1 MKNRF
6 LVILV
11 LAVVLGISV
20 FCLVKALNAPRI
32 GVVDNATI
40 ITNFSEAIA
49 AKKKF
54 DEQKAVWDGNL
65 KSLGDSIKAAVNLM
79 AGEYDNASQKRKLEL
94 QKNLQKWN
102 EQYANYSN
110 SVGNLVKKREMEM
123 LQPVID
129 KINSFVKSWGAQHG
143 YDIIY
148 GTASGGVILTVSEK
162 LNITD
167 RILADLNELYGS
179 KSVQQADTTG
189 NKKDTI
195 SGTDTVSS
203 HKN

>member
-1 MKNRF
+1 
-6 LVILV
+6 LISV
-11 LAVVLGISV
+11 LTVVLGISI
-20 FCLVKALNAPRI
+20 FCLVKVLTTPKI
-32 GVVDNATI
+32 GVVDNSTLIA
-40 ITNFSEAIA
+40 NFSEAIA

-54 DEQKAVWDGNL
+54 DEQKAIWDNNL
-65 KSLGDSIKAAVNLM
+65 KTLGDSIKAAVNLM
-79 AGEYDNASQKRKLEL
+79 ATEYDTASQKRKLEL

-110 SVGNLVKKREMEM
+110 AVGNMAKKREMEL

-129 KINSFVKSWGAQHG
+129 KINSFVKSWGTQHG

-167 RILADLNELYGS
+167 RILADLNKLYGGAS
-179 KSVQQADTTG
+179 ASQADSIG
-189 NKKDTI
+189 NKI
-195 SGTDTVSS
+195 DTVSGIDTMS
-203 HKN
+203 TQKNNSLK